1 MVSIR
6 KLRLKFALV
15 FQLYVGWFEIA
26 ETTLCLTWRF
36 LQFLYRLSIWQ
47 LIGFSYGVSFPRRI
61 SWNAWQGATVYW
73 WLLRIFLT
81 GLLGGLLVD
90 YNMSR
95 RYITG
100 FLFRWLIFYID
111 PFGSVSCK
119 FWIVRNFL
127 VNGHVRLLMQ
137 SRSLPHFERKTSM
150 HAYTLAF
157 FLMLRVVNICIKIIN
172 YMCILFYNFICSCV
186 TW

>member
-1 MVSIR
+1 LLNGIDKKTNAKIR
-6 KLRLKFALV
+6 I
-15 FQLYVGWFEIA
+15 QLYVGWFEIA

-127 VNGHVRLLMQ
+127 VNGHVHLLMQ
-137 SRSLPHFERKTSM
+137 SRSLPHFEKKNIDACLYTGLFFNAQGSKYM
-150 HAYTLAF
+150 HQDNKLY
-157 FLMLRVVNICIKIIN
+157 VHII
-172 YMCILFYNFICSCV
+172 LQFHL
-186 TW
+186 